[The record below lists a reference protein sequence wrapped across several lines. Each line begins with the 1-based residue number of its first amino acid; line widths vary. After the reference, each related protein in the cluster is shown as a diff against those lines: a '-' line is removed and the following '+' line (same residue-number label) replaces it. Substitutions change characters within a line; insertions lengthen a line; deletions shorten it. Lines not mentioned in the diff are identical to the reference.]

1 MLFVQHLKFSFLNDG
16 RISCMALSHIETV
29 TRKRDKDKEERH
41 KQVDVAESISSSKC
55 ADREVCRCT
64 VRLKADVPLAQ
75 DKNKRH
81 LLEAFW

>member
-1 MLFVQHLKFSFLNDG
+1 
-16 RISCMALSHIETV
+16 MALSHVETV
-29 TRKRDKDKEERH
+29 KSKRDKDKEEKH
-41 KQVDVAESISSSKC
+41 KQADAAENISSYKC